1 TPNAPM
7 PSDPAAPGFHHPDTL
22 PRLVREGERVDLRE
36 HQVANREA
44 FIRWYGDDEIAEM
57 LRHDLMPLAPAR
69 ARNYFDSII
78 LPQSSRGTCWA
89 IHEHTTGRLIGMTA
103 VTDIKPGDRS
113 CLFRIV
119 IGEKDTWG
127 HGYGT
132 EATALVADVVYE
144 DLRLD
149 RIRLEVFRHNERARR
164 AYARVGFRETG
175 QHSEWVTQFQRRLDV
190 IEMEL
195 DLATP
200 AGPGHSDAR
209 G

>member
-1 TPNAPM
+1 M
-7 PSDPAAPGFHHPDTL
+7 SIDPAAPGLHHPDTL
-22 PRLVREGERVDLRE
+22 PRLVREGVRVDLRE

-44 FIRWYGDDEIAEM
+44 FIRWYGDAEIAEM

-89 IHEHTTGRLIGMTA
+89 IHEHDTGRLIGMTA
-103 VTDIKPGDRS
+103 VTDLRPSDRS

-119 IGEKDTWG
+119 IGEKDAWG

-132 EATALVADVVYE
+132 EATALVGDIVYQ
-144 DLRLD
+144 DLGLD
-149 RIRLEVFRHNERARR
+149 RIRLEVFQHNERARR
-164 AYARVGFRETG
+164 AYARVGFHQTG
-175 QHSEWVTQFQRRLDV
+175 QHSEWVNTAQRRLDV

-195 DLATP
+195 DLTGQSSP
-200 AGPGHSDAR
+200 PCRDEDTR
-209 G
+209 P